1 MIFKGIIKFQKE
13 VFADKQECYGCVR
26 VNDNKFR
33 VLIAKCAGENIKI
46 FVETIFHE
54 LLHLGCFVVI
64 AITRAKISER
74 QQHEMINRVM
84 PEILQPKFLKILQGG
99 KR

>member
-54 LLHLGCFVVI
+54 LLHLGCFVVM
-64 AITRAKISER
+64 AVTKASMSER
-74 QQHEMINRVM
+74 RQHEMINKVM
-84 PEILQPKFLKILQGG
+84 PRILDRKFLKAMQGG
-99 KR
+99 KG